1 MAANT
6 QPIFSIQGETQWSTL
21 MNSANTGNVT
31 GSTSYLVFTAGT
43 NGSFVQKIRFRHVP
57 PSGNTAATVARVWI
71 NNGQDVTVASNSTL
85 FDEITIASNTTFSQV
100 ASTPFYEIPF
110 NFALPANY
118 RIYVTLG
125 TAPTTGANIQATV
138 IGGDY

>member
-1 MAANT
+1 MPANT
-6 QPIFSIQGETQWSTL
+6 QPIFSIEGNVQWSDL

-57 PSGNTAATVARVWI
+57 PSGNTNATVARVWI
-71 NNGQDVTVASNSTL
+71 NDGLDVTVAANNTL
-85 FDEITIASNTTFSQV
+85 FDEITIANNTTFSQV
-100 ASTPFYEIPF
+100 ASTAFYEIPL
-110 NFALPANY
+110 NFALPPGY

-125 TAPTTGANIQATV
+125 TPPSTGSNIQATV
-138 IGGDY
+138 IGGHY

>member
-1 MAANT
+1 MPANT
-6 QPIFSIQGETQWSTL
+6 QPIFSIKGEVQWSSL

-31 GSTSYLVFTAGT
+31 GSTSYPVFTAGT

-57 PSGNTAATVARVWI
+57 PSGNTNATVVRVWI
-71 NNGQDVTVASNSTL
+71 NNGDDVTAVSNNTL
-85 FDEITIASNTTFSQV
+85 FDEITMANNTTFSQV
-100 ASTPFYEIPF
+100 AATAFYEIPL
-110 NFALPANY
+110 NFALPPNY

-125 TAPTTGANIQATV
+125 TPPSTGANIQATV